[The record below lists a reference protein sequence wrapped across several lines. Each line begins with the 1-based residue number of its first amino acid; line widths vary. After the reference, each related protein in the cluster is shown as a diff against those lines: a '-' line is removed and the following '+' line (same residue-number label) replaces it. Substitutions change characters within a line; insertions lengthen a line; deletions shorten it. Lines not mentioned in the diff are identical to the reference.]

1 MDNKWKISFFV
12 LLGIVIFFLVSILI
26 MVMRPVHSPEDSVER
41 QPLTESGEKQ
51 VSFLVR
57 TNKADLTRV
66 INHYL
71 VSEGFTGPIDYKV
84 IVKDEVELYGTFP
97 VFGQELEMMLTFEP
111 QALENGDLVLNQK
124 SISLGSLNLPV
135 SNVMKIIQSNYSLPD
150 WVRFQPNEKKVY
162 VSLQEMEL
170 KSDIKVRATSFDL
183 KRDDIS
189 FTLLIP
195 VD

>member
-26 MVMRPVHSPEDSVER
+26 MVMRPVQSPEDSVER

>member
-1 MDNKWKISFFV
+1 
-12 LLGIVIFFLVSILI
+12 
-26 MVMRPVHSPEDSVER
+26 MRPVHSPEDSVER